1 MRLMV
6 CFRFYFVDMTGQ
18 TDLNAARLMH
28 PPVTAAS
35 MNQTP
40 NRLPQNTSHGMAN
53 NSVHT
58 FAQPYLGDTSNFGA
72 FYHHHSH
79 HHIPSYG
86 NPYDKYKT
94 HHTRSPPASPY
105 DTYQGFY
112 SPPTHHQIVRPN
124 GYIDLMPR

>member
-1 MRLMV
+1 M
-6 CFRFYFVDMTGQ
+6 FTDMLGH
-18 TDLNAARLMH
+18 TDLNASRLMS
-28 PPVTAAS
+28 PPTTTTTF
-35 MNQTP
+35 NQIPP
-40 NRLPQNTSHGMAN
+40 NRPPQNTSHAMAN
-53 NSVHT
+53 NTLHT
-58 FAQPYLGDTSNFGA
+58 IGQPYLGDTSNFGA

-94 HHTRSPPASPY
+94 HHNRSPNASPY

-112 SPPTHHQIVRPN
+112 TPPTHHQIVRPN